1 VEKFEGENEFV
12 FNLTYMEACYLNAA
26 IVEFFHKMRHAC
38 ESDTPVP
45 HNDERY
51 IVSKKLWN
59 KIEKSIPIMD
69 WK

>member
-1 VEKFEGENEFV
+1 
-12 FNLTYMEACYLNAA
+12 MEACYLNAA